1 MRLAPKQH
9 ERAEIHARPVDVWRI
24 YVDPSRIPDW
34 QTGSPVIEDIS
45 GAGDEPS
52 TTYVSRRGRGTAQTT
67 VLEAVRPRHLV
78 TRTDAHLGLQLD
90 LISELTSEGEGTL
103 LYFCAVE
110 TVRELGGSALVDL
123 DLDDSH
129 LTLTVTAVDLNGRLA
144 EGGQGVVD
152 RVLAWDG
159 TVIIDAQ
166 GVPARLRIS
175 FPQLP
180 VTAQTAVNLSGPKAD
195 LAT

>member
-1 MRLAPKQH
+1 
-9 ERAEIHARPVDVWRI
+9 
-24 YVDPSRIPDW
+24 
-34 QTGSPVIEDIS
+34 
-45 GAGDEPS
+45 
-52 TTYVSRRGRGTAQTT
+52 
-67 VLEAVRPRHLV
+67 
-78 TRTDAHLGLQLD
+78 
-90 LISELTSEGEGTL
+90 
-103 LYFCAVE
+103 
-110 TVRELGGSALVDL
+110 
-123 DLDDSH
+123 
-129 LTLTVTAVDLNGRLA
+129 
-144 EGGQGVVD
+144 VVD